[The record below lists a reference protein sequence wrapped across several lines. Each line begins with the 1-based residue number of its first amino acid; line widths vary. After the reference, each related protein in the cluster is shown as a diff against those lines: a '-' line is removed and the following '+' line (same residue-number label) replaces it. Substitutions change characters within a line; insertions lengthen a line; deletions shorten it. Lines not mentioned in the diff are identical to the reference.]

1 MDGYFYY
8 VLCKR
13 EWNDTQND
21 WVFPEKNFIF
31 FKIKARDWKD
41 SETELYDIAVS
52 LYGNSPEIPFKIQQ
66 IAKKTFNRHKIY
78 KDRGQIDNKFM
89 YIETYKSTLPVY
101 VKPEIIIRKTPES
114 YTVNETTEI
123 IDFFNETNKL
133 KNYNDD

>member
-1 MDGYFYY
+1 
-8 VLCKR
+8 
-13 EWNDTQND
+13 
-21 WVFPEKNFIF
+21 
-31 FKIKARDWKD
+31 
-41 SETELYDIAVS
+41 
-52 LYGNSPEIPFKIQQ
+52 
-66 IAKKTFNRHKIY
+66 
-78 KDRGQIDNKFM
+78 M